1 MTTALLL
8 CSGGLDSTTLAYWLR
23 ERDIELVPI
32 FLDYGQHCV
41 DKEWATLRQVL
52 PKSGVLPPE
61 RIDVSGIFRG
71 SRSRLIVEPD
81 LWNEPVDEDDL
92 YIPYRT
98 LLFFSI
104 GAACAQT
111 RRLSDVYSG
120 FINSNHAK
128 ELDCSAAF
136 LNQLDALADNVGP
149 VRFQMPFRHWS
160 KAQVVAEAV
169 RLGVAIGATYSCQ
182 LLSDTPCGA
191 CPNCVERLNAIEVN
205 RGAAW

>member
-32 FLDYGQHCV
+32 FFDYGQHCV
-41 DKEWATLRQVL
+41 EKEWATLRQVL
-52 PKSGVLPPE
+52 PRSGVLPPE

-81 LWNEPVDEDDL
+81 LWSEPVHDGDL

-98 LLFFSI
+98 LLFFSM
-104 GAACAQT
+104 GAARAQT
-111 RRLSDVYSG
+111 RGLSDVYSG

-136 LNQLDALADNVGP
+136 LNRLDALADNVGP
-149 VRFQMPFRHWS
+149 VRFHMPFRYWS
-160 KAQVVAEAV
+160 KAQALEQAV
-169 RLGVAIGATYSCQ
+169 RLGVAIGSTFSCQ

-191 CPNCVERLNAIEVN
+191 CPNCVERLGAIETV
-205 RGAAW
+205 RGAA

>member
-1 MTTALLL
+1 MTAAVLL
-8 CSGGLDSTTLAYWLR
+8 CSGGLDSTTLAYWMR
-23 ERDIELVPI
+23 EREIEIVPI
-32 FLDYGQHCV
+32 FFDYGQHCV
-41 DKEWATLRQVL
+41 ETEWRTLRQVL
-52 PKSGVLPPE
+52 PTAGVREPE

-71 SRSRLIVEPD
+71 SRSRLIIEPD
-81 LWNEPVDEDDL
+81 LWNEHVADEDL

-104 GAACAQT
+104 GAAVAQT
-111 RRLSDVYSG
+111 RNLSDVYSG

-136 LNQLDALADNVGP
+136 LNELDALATNVGP
-149 VRFQMPFRHWS
+149 VRFHIPFLAWS

-169 RLGVAIGATYSCQ
+169 RLDVEIGATYSCQ

-191 CPNCVERLNAIEVN
+191 CPNCVERLNAIEAA
-205 RGAAW
+205 RGAA